1 MIVNLLYILLAIVIL
16 GVLVMVHEFGH
27 YIVGRLTGMTVL
39 EFSIGFGPKLL
50 GWRRKGIDY
59 SLRLIPLG
67 GYCSFLGEDENNDD
81 PRAMNNQPVWRRF
94 LTVLAGPLMN
104 FVFAFLICVV
114 SMMLYEGVRS
124 LPQIQEVAAGSPAAE
139 AGIAPGDTIVAV
151 NGREITDGNSLTLS
165 LSSPRQTTAK
175 P

>member
-1 MIVNLLYILLAIVIL
+1 MIVDILYILLAIALL

-50 GWRRKGIDY
+50 GWRRKEIDY

-81 PRAMNNQPVWRRF
+81 PRAMNNLPVWRRF
-94 LTVLAGPLMN
+94 LTVFAGPAMD
-104 FVFAFLICVV
+104 FVFALAVCVL
-114 SMMLYEGVRS
+114 SMMLYEGVRTQPLIQATAS
-124 LPQIQEVAAGSPAAE
+124 LMPVFPASWAE
-139 AGIAPGDTIVAV
+139 MI
-151 NGREITDGNSLTLS
+151 L
-165 LSSPRQTTAK
+165 
-175 P
+175 